1 MVCFFLLE
9 FIVAHQVPSAKCA
22 KIKTRTKISN
32 VHNLPYEMR
41 QYSVWKSEII
51 CRSKTLMKC
60 DYPQLIIPFLAM
72 FWLKVVKIVE
82 GSIFHLLLLYIFA

>member
-1 MVCFFLLE
+1 MVVNFAGVFFLLE

-41 QYSVWKSEII
+41 QYGN
-51 CRSKTLMKC
+51 
-60 DYPQLIIPFLAM
+60 
-72 FWLKVVKIVE
+72 LK
-82 GSIFHLLLLYIFA
+82 